1 MWLDCD
7 RAEQEVATIIVCRRI
22 LASESP
28 EFDSAKGDC
37 RLLLVSI
44 SLPGRAGSKRWSRED
59 EDRSGNIM
67 GVVQIGRNNAVS
79 SSSAR
84 MRFPSRSV
92 SPPQS
97 EYCVRTPH
105 RMGLPR
111 GRDLRE

>member
-1 MWLDCD
+1 
-7 RAEQEVATIIVCRRI
+7 
-22 LASESP
+22 
-28 EFDSAKGDC
+28 
-37 RLLLVSI
+37 
-44 SLPGRAGSKRWSRED
+44 
-59 EDRSGNIM
+59 M